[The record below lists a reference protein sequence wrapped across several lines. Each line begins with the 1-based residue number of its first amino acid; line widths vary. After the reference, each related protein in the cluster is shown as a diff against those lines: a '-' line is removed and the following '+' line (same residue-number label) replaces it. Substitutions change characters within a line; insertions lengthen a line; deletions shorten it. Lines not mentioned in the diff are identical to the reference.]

1 MQQVITKSEAV
12 EALNKVSRGDHE
24 RFSIV
29 GEPDHLVG
37 PVSVFFVRIWD
48 GEDVDFK
55 DVMFY
60 RKNGKVKVYEG
71 R

>member
-1 MQQVITKSEAV
+1 MKVITKSEAM
-12 EALNKVSRGDHE
+12 EALSKVSFDDQE

-29 GEPDHLVG
+29 GEPDHLG
-37 PVSVFFVRIWD
+37 PVSVFFVRVWN

-55 DVMFY
+55 DVMFH
-60 RKNGKVKVYEG
+60 RSNGKVKVYES

>member
-1 MQQVITKSEAV
+1 LKIITQSEAM
-12 EALNKVSRGDHE
+12 EALNQVRRDDRE

-29 GEPDHLVG
+29 GEPDHLG
-37 PVSVFFVRIWD
+37 PVTVFFVRVWD
-48 GEDVDFK
+48 GEDVDFE

>member
-1 MQQVITKSEAV
+1 MKVITQGEAM
-12 EALNKVSRGDHE
+12 EALNQVSRDDRE
-24 RFSIV
+24 SFSIV
-29 GEPDHLVG
+29 GEPDHLG
-37 PVSVFFVRIWD
+37 PVSVFFVRVWD

-60 RKNGKVKVYEG
+60 RKDGKVKVYDG

>member
-1 MQQVITKSEAV
+1 MKVITQGEAL
-12 EALNKVSRGDHE
+12 EALNQVSRDDRE
-24 RFSIV
+24 SFSIV
-29 GEPDHLVG
+29 GNPDHLG
-37 PVSVFFVRIWD
+37 PVSVFFVRVWD

-60 RKNGKVKVYEG
+60 RKDGKVKVYEG

>member
-1 MQQVITKSEAV
+1 MKVITQGEAM
-12 EALNKVSRGDHE
+12 EALNQVSRDDHE
-24 RFSIV
+24 SFSIV
-29 GEPDHLVG
+29 GEPDHLG

-60 RKNGKVKVYEG
+60 RKDGKVKVYDG

>member
-1 MQQVITKSEAV
+1 MKVITQGEAL
-12 EALNKVSRGDHE
+12 EALNQVSRYDHE
-24 RFSIV
+24 SFSIV
-29 GEPDHLVG
+29 GNPDHLG
-37 PVSVFFVRIWD
+37 PVSVFFVRVWD

-60 RKNGKVKVYEG
+60 RKDGKVKVYEG

>member
-1 MQQVITKSEAV
+1 MKVITKSEAMD
-12 EALNKVSRGDHE
+12 ALSNVSLDDQE

-29 GEPDHLVG
+29 GEPDHLG
-37 PVSVFFVRIWD
+37 PVSVFFVRVWD

-60 RKNGKVKVYEG
+60 RKNGEVKVYEG

>member
-1 MQQVITKSEAV
+1 MKTITQGEAM
-12 EALNKVSRGDHE
+12 EALNQVSRDDRE

-29 GEPDHLVG
+29 GEPDHLG
-37 PVSVFFVRIWD
+37 PVSVLFVRIWD

-60 RKNGKVKVYEG
+60 RKDGKVKVYEG
-71 R
+71 RN

>member
-1 MQQVITKSEAV
+1 MKVITKSEAM
-12 EALNKVSRGDHE
+12 EALNYVSLDDRE

-29 GEPDHLVG
+29 GEPDHLG
-37 PVSVFFVRIWD
+37 PVSVFFVRVWD

-55 DVMFY
+55 DVMFH
-60 RKNGKVKVYEG
+60 RKHGKVKVYES

>member
-1 MQQVITKSEAV
+1 M
-12 EALNKVSRGDHE
+12 EALNQVSRDDRE
-24 RFSIV
+24 SFSIV
-29 GEPDHLVG
+29 GEPDHLG
-37 PVSVFFVRIWD
+37 PVSVFFVRVWD

-60 RKNGKVKVYEG
+60 RKDGKVKVYDG